1 MTTARTQRRMD
12 LFLKRSFD
20 LCFSLVA
27 LVLVSPILVV
37 VSILIWAT
45 MGRPIFFRQ
54 VRAGK
59 DGCRLRVW
67 KFRTMTNDRDAN
79 GNLLFD
85 DLRETKV
92 GKFLRAWSLDEL
104 PQFFNVLS
112 GTMSVVGPRPLV
124 GRYIPRYNERQAL
137 RLTVKPGITGLAQV
151 SGRRN
156 LDWPRRLELDVQYI
170 ESWSFGLD
178 LKLILGTFG
187 KVFHR
192 DGAEQSEEIE
202 FWGNGVAGPPGIRY
216 HPVDEDEPLPF
227 SPTPPI
233 DKSA

>member
-67 KFRTMTNDRDAN
+67 KFRTMTNAVSYTH
-79 GNLLFD
+79 L
-85 DLRETKV
+85 T
-92 GKFLRAWSLDEL
+92 L
-104 PQFFNVLS
+104 PTN
-112 GTMSVVGPRPLV
+112 
-124 GRYIPRYNERQAL
+124 
-137 RLTVKPGITGLAQV
+137 
-151 SGRRN
+151 
-156 LDWPRRLELDVQYI
+156 
-170 ESWSFGLD
+170 
-178 LKLILGTFG
+178 
-187 KVFHR
+187 
-192 DGAEQSEEIE
+192 
-202 FWGNGVAGPPGIRY
+202 
-216 HPVDEDEPLPF
+216 
-227 SPTPPI
+227 
-233 DKSA
+233 